1 MVPLYLQHRHCR
13 DKYQKYLTTATVVV
27 VEVAVMV
34 AAFGDEEIGTTA
46 TKRMSSNGIDVSDIY
61 HIFLNRPVAQRW
73 PSRTNLDIQECGSRN
88 DIDLTF
94 SLTDWHNLCPAERH
108 FVIQNVVAMA
118 MAI

>member
-1 MVPLYLQHRHCR
+1 M
-13 DKYQKYLTTATVVV
+13 VV

-46 TKRMSSNGIDVSDIY
+46 TKRMSSNGEEIGTTATKRMSSNGIDVSDIY
-61 HIFLNRPVAQRW
+61 HISLNRPVAQRW
-73 PSRTNLDIQECGSRN
+73 PSRTNLVIQECGSRN